1 MEFMGPFTF
10 NAITFFIG
18 AISLIPVILIFDK
31 QKPDAAA
38 RKLLWKYGLICGLV
52 LFGASNLQQ
61 IGVDLTN
68 SAGKSGFIT
77 GLYIILVPIAGI
89 FMKRSAGI
97 FTWIG
102 AVFALVGMYFLCVQD
117 GLGGL
122 TPGDWALFA
131 GAFFWT
137 AHIIVIDR
145 FAPHVSALRL
155 SQIQFVICGA
165 LCAIVALTTETI
177 VPSLLLAG
185 LAPMLYRGLGSIG
198 TAYTLQII
206 GQRHVA
212 PAKASVIF
220 SLESVFSAIGG
231 AILIHEVMT
240 GRAYFGCALIFC
252 GILLSQIRLKAK
264 KDA

>member
-1 MEFMGPFTF
+1 MDFMGPFTF
-10 NAITFFIG
+10 NAVTFFIG
-18 AISLIPVILIFDK
+18 AVSLVPVILIFDK

-61 IGVDLTN
+61 IGFDLTN

-89 FMKRSAGI
+89 FMKRRAGT

-102 AVFALVGMYFLCVQD
+102 AVFAIIGMYFLCVQD

-122 TPGDWALFA
+122 TAGDWALFA

-155 SQIQFVICGA
+155 SQTQFIICGVWVEFVY
-165 LCAIVALTTETI
+165 IPTTETNFI
-177 VPSLLLAG
+177 
-185 LAPMLYRGLGSIG
+185 
-198 TAYTLQII
+198 
-206 GQRHVA
+206 
-212 PAKASVIF
+212 
-220 SLESVFSAIGG
+220 
-231 AILIHEVMT
+231 
-240 GRAYFGCALIFC
+240 CNC
-252 GILLSQIRLKAK
+252 
-264 KDA
+264 